1 MSTRIVGG
9 HSTTIAEHPYMVSI
23 RARNHFICGGTLVST
38 KCVMTAA
45 HCSILASPSR
55 WQVHAGTTFLKS
67 HGIARTVRKW
77 MVPADFNFFSIDMD
91 VAFPLEEDDDVTVTG
106 WGLKKEYPAAKL
118 SNELQAVTVT
128 LTNTEK
134 CIKAYSEQNNV
145 TENMFCAIGEHGSD
159 ACQGDS
165 GGPAIRDGKQ
175 VASCA
180 RTTKRYG
187 FFDSRIVGGEITTI
201 DRVPY
206 LVNLRQ
212 NGQFSCGGSI
222 ITGRCVLTA
231 AHCVHKIPPATL
243 TINAGAS
250 RLSDGAQVR
259 QVVPTFVSTF
269 YSPASLDMDVAIL
282 KLNQTLKGPYI
293 AAIPLCS
300 KRPNDEAKVRVSGWG
315 ITAEN
320 GREPSEQVRTV
331 LVNVLPKP
339 QCIQAYAGQ
348 AQITATML
356 CATVPGEKDSCSGDS
371 GGPLVYQG
379 QLCGIV
385 SWGYG
390 CARPQYPGVYTNV
403 VSPRVN
409 AFVKTIV
416 MQNCL

>member
-1 MSTRIVGG
+1 MTSTTIYFIKILLLTAVLTDAHSRKHYLSKSYVPMSTRIVGG

-91 VAFPLEEDDDVTVTG
+91 VALLQLSRPLHEPILRPIEIDFSPLEEDDDVIVTG

-175 VASCA
+175 V
-180 RTTKRYG
+180 
-187 FFDSRIVGGEITTI
+187 
-201 DRVPY
+201 
-206 LVNLRQ
+206 
-212 NGQFSCGGSI
+212 
-222 ITGRCVLTA
+222 
-231 AHCVHKIPPATL
+231 
-243 TINAGAS
+243 
-250 RLSDGAQVR
+250 
-259 QVVPTFVSTF
+259 
-269 YSPASLDMDVAIL
+269 
-282 KLNQTLKGPYI
+282 
-293 AAIPLCS
+293 
-300 KRPNDEAKVRVSGWG
+300 
-315 ITAEN
+315 
-320 GREPSEQVRTV
+320 
-331 LVNVLPKP
+331 
-339 QCIQAYAGQ
+339 
-348 AQITATML
+348 
-356 CATVPGEKDSCSGDS
+356 
-371 GGPLVYQG
+371 
-379 QLCGIV
+379 GIV
-385 SWGYG
+385 SWGYRCG
-390 CARPQYPGVYTNV
+390 TPKYPGVYTRLG
-403 VSPRVN
+403 S
-409 AFVKTIV
+409 
-416 MQNCL
+416 QNITRFLKFLLPLYC